1 MFLKLA
7 ALLAAFAFAV
17 PTLAQQRPKILA
29 LHGGGGS
36 GASFSEDWGMRDLE
50 DSLPGFEFVYATGGY
65 PIGGD
70 NHLWILDPP
79 GGKGQ
84 PTTDPAFSDDSIA
97 ALDQIRE
104 SQGPFAGILG
114 YSQGAAY
121 VPVYLSRVPADTFDF
136 ALMFCGY
143 PTETH
148 QGILEV
154 VEEQAPFSVPSLI
167 WIGEQDGVIPPGLT
181 RETIP
186 FFVSPTVV
194 SSPQGDHAVP
204 LNTDPTFSE
213 VVSFISTGGGGVV
226 GDVPTTSP
234 VDVPTTSPVDNG
246 EQEKPTEKPSDD
258 VASDKP
264 IGEAKPSEDY
274 EEEKP
279 GEDKPIGEEKPS
291 EDYEEEKPGEDY
303 EEEKPDEDKPIGE
316 EKPSEDYEE
325 GKPGEG
331 DDSSADGYDDDCKDE
346 DEDDNFG
353 FWDWW
358 SWLWGS
364 GTAEKDGCKDAGK
377 RLLRARRIPV

>member
-1 MFLKLA
+1 MFYKSAILPTI
-7 ALLAAFAFAV
+7 FAFAT

-36 GASFSEDWGMRDLE
+36 GNSFPGNRGMRDLE

-70 NHLWILDPP
+70 SYLWINDPP

-84 PTTDPAFSDDSIA
+84 ATTDPAFSDDSIA
-97 ALDQIRE
+97 ALDEIRE

-121 VPVYLSRVPADTFDF
+121 VPVYLSRVPSDTFDF

-154 VEEQAPFSVPSLI
+154 VEERAPFSVPSLI

-194 SSPQGDHAVP
+194 TSPRGGHDVP
-204 LNTDPTFSE
+204 RNTDATFSQ
-213 VVSFISTGGGGVV
+213 VVSFVSNVGGGGEV
-226 GDVPTTSP
+226 DFPTTNP
-234 VDVPTTSPVDNG
+234 EVPGDNDG
-246 EQEKPTEKPSDD
+246 DPMDKPT
-258 VASDKP
+258 
-264 IGEAKPSEDY
+264 
-274 EEEKP
+274 
-279 GEDKPIGEEKPS
+279 GEEKPS
-291 EDYEEEKPGEDY
+291 EDYGGGKPGWDKPIDEEKPN
-303 EEEKPDEDKPIGE
+303 
-316 EKPSEDYEE
+316 
-325 GKPGEG
+325 
-331 DDSSADGYDDDCKDE
+331 
-346 DEDDNFG
+346 EDDKVSRFC
-353 FWDWW
+353 
-358 SWLWGS
+358 SWVERKASNRCFRTWRGKQLS
-364 GTAEKDGCKDAGK
+364 LYCPDACESFRSLNWEDRR
-377 RLLRARRIPV
+377 RLRTRLS